1 MLLFLLFIFSLF
13 LNAFGS
19 DVVLILDNT
28 NTPISLTS
36 VYNSLSCSSPT
47 SLTYSYG
54 LNISNNYV
62 VFASSSIPLATV
74 TRVCIGQNQ
83 QLGFS
88 ASSVGVPIT
97 FGDMTLSNLALSF
110 NALYS
115 GGNWTWSGSVSGT
128 SESKI
133 FYFIFFSRP

>member
-1 MLLFLLFIFSLF
+1 MILFILSVLSLF

-36 VYNSLSCSSPT
+36 VYNSLNCSGPT
-47 SLTYSYG
+47 SLSYTYG

-62 VFASSSIPLATV
+62 VFASNSIPLATV
-74 TRVCIGQNQ
+74 TRLCTGATV

-97 FGDMTLSNLALSF
+97 FGDMTLSNLALSL
-110 NALYS
+110 NALFS
-115 GGNWTWSGSVSGT
+115 GGSWAWSGYIFGT

-133 FYFIFFSRP
+133 F